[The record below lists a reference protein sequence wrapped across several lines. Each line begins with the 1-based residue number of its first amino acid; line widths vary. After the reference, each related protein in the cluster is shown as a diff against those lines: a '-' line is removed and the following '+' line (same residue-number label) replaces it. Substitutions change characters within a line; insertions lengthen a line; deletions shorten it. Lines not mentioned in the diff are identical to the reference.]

1 MKSLK
6 SLKWILILS
15 FLVLPFA
22 NVAGSNVSAAGK
34 MSDQLMLTLN
44 SKTMVHNGV
53 TMNSVQP
60 VTVQNGTS
68 FIALSSI
75 SARYGYTVSF
85 NAATKEITAV
95 GNSHE
100 LIFKIGST
108 IIYGDGQPVKTA
120 LAPYILNGS
129 TMIPVRTWSN
139 LSGSTLD
146 FSGKKITL
154 SWNVLKQPTADFSI
168 EPGEIYAGETVV
180 NYIDKSTNPSGLPFV
195 DDRYTG
201 RMEVFPEAGSYTI
214 TRQVQDVN
222 GLWSDPYSVT
232 VQVKPQNM
240 PPVAGFKTEKQEYRI
255 GERVNYTDLS
265 SDDNNAIVRRTWGGD
280 KQDVYFEPGVK
291 TITLEVEDSK
301 GLTNSITQ
309 TINVTD
315 EVLYTKDEYNKLF
328 TPTGEKFAIDGD
340 SVLKFPS
347 LPYKIQDEGAQ
358 FVRSNSPEILLGEG
372 LAYVSQLTGQVRF
385 MFHNVNNVGYPVKI
399 HLVATNNN
407 SSSVTVNTGAVGIG
421 GPDPYVD
428 KSGKMATLRYMN
440 SLVANPTPTTT
451 TIKPGQSVTLLPE
464 ISKVPLKQNDVF
476 TAYADLYADKE
487 LTYRVVVVASAKDP
501 IKEWNKLNV
510 LERNDVHVR
519 GTFNKANRAIEMS
532 ETLGAEPQRIIL
544 GDRTMDKYT
553 DGIDEITGQLEL
565 NTGNFGVLYK
575 MRLQNVA
582 PHTLIAL
589 NPRGGN
595 YTGAMIVNGQ
605 VVQVTNSSILKDS
618 GEAAVLYRTGDSA
631 ESVEI
636 VFTISA
642 GSNLPIAML
651 FLPMPAKRF

>member
-1 MKSLK
+1 MKSFK

-15 FLVLPFA
+15 FLIMPFA
-22 NVAGSNVSAAGK
+22 NVSSSSVSAAGK
-34 MSDQLMLTLN
+34 MSDQLVLMLN
-44 SKTMVHNGV
+44 SKVMVHNGV

-75 SARYGYTVSF
+75 SARYGYKVSY

-108 IIYGDGQPVKTA
+108 IIYGDGLPVKTA
-120 LAPYILNGS
+120 IAPYVLNGS
-129 TMIPVRTWSN
+129 LMVPVRTWSD
-139 LSGSTLD
+139 LSASTLI
-146 FSGKKITL
+146 FSGKQITL
-154 SWNVLKQPTADFSI
+154 SWNVLKQPTADFAI
-168 EPGEIYAGETVV
+168 QPGEIYAGETLV
-180 NYIDKSTNPSGLPFV
+180 NYIDKSTNPSGQPFV

-201 RMEVFPEAGSYTI
+201 RMEVFPDAGTYTI

-222 GLWSDPYSVT
+222 GLWSDPFSVT
-232 VQVKPQNM
+232 IEVKPQNL
-240 PPVAGFKTEKQEYRI
+240 PPVASFKTEKQEYRI

-265 SDDNNAIVRRTWGGD
+265 SDDNNAIVRRTWTGNS
-280 KQDVYFEPGVK
+280 KVFFEAGVK

-315 EVLYTKDEYNKLF
+315 EVLYTQEEYNKLF
-328 TPTGEKFAIDGD
+328 SDIGDRFTMDGGA
-340 SVLKFPS
+340 VLDYPS
-347 LPYKIQDEGAQ
+347 LPYKIQDEGSQ

-372 LAYVSQLTGQVRF
+372 LAYISQLTGQVRF

-399 HLVATNNN
+399 YLVATNNN

-440 SLVANPTPTTT
+440 ALVANPAPTTT

-464 ISKVPLKQNDVF
+464 ISKVALKQKDVF

-501 IKEWNKLNV
+501 IKEFPNLNV

-519 GTFNKANRAIEMS
+519 GTFNKANRAIEMTD
-532 ETLGAEPQRIIL
+532 TLGEVPQRIIL

-575 MRLQNVA
+575 MRLKSVA
-582 PHTLIAL
+582 PNTLIAL
-589 NPRGGN
+589 NPRGGT
-595 YTGAMIVNGQ
+595 YTGAFIVNGQ
-605 VVQVTNSSILKDS
+605 VVQASNTGALNSSND
-618 GEAAVLYRTGDSA
+618 AVALYRTGDSA